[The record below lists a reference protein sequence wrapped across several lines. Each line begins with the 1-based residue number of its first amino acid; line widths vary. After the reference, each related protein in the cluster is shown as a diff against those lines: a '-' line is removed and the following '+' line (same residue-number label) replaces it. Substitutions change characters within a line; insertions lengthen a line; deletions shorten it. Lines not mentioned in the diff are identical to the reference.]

1 MLFSCPLITIAN
13 VRCPP
18 KQNSP
23 DTFLHAS
30 LRGKKGRGRIIIV
43 AVPTADVDGGQPAR
57 RKERMLLEIV
67 FRRSLELP
75 FLTIFHALNAKSN
88 YWERCSLLVA
98 FGFVLASFRQLPFD
112 AGILQRLSS
121 YSLCDRNGNRVWSK
135 IVSNWQ
141 NLDV

>member
-67 FRRSLELP
+67 FRRSIPRITVFNNFSRTQRE
-75 FLTIFHALNAKSN
+75 IK
-88 YWERCSLLVA
+88 LLGTLFSA
-98 FGFVLASFRQLPFD
+98 CCFRLRFGFFPTATF
-112 AGILQRLSS
+112 
-121 YSLCDRNGNRVWSK
+121 
-135 IVSNWQ
+135 
-141 NLDV
+141 